1 MIADILTVAWKE
13 LREML
18 TFGDSR
24 GRNKLSLLV
33 ILAIFGVVIPLQS
46 GRDWVTTPVSAMVWA
61 WMPYMWVYSV
71 VADSFAGERERHTL
85 EALLATR
92 LSDRAILFGK
102 LLAALAYG
110 FTLTWAIL
118 LVSLVTINVAV
129 SGGGLLL
136 FSPLM
141 TVGALVFSILISGLS
156 ASIGV
161 LVSLRAS
168 SVRQAQ
174 QWMSFG
180 MLVLFLPF
188 MFLQFIPRAW
198 LESFGNTLTHAD
210 PVQIAIWAAVIV
222 LVIQVML
229 LGIAM
234 RLFQRSKL
242 ILD

>member
-18 TFGDSR
+18 MFGDSR
-24 GRNKLSLLV
+24 GRSKLSLLV
-33 ILAIFGVVIPLQS
+33 ILVVFGVVIPLQS
-46 GRDWVTTPVSAMVWA
+46 GRDCVTSPVSAMVWA

-129 SGGGLLL
+129 RGAGLLL
-136 FSPLM
+136 FTPLM
-141 TVGALVFSILISGLS
+141 TIGALIFSILISGLA

-180 MLVLFLPF
+180 MLVLFLPI
-188 MFLQFIPRAW
+188 MLVQFIPRTL
-198 LESFGNTLTHAD
+198 LESFGNALTRAN
-210 PVQIAIWAAVIV
+210 PVQIGIWVAVVV
-222 LVIQVML
+222 LVIQVVL